1 MEFFKRKTNINF
13 LSWKRWA
20 LLLSCGLLAL
30 SIAALSIYGLNWGL
44 EFTGGTQIQLSF
56 THPPDLLQVKDNL
69 KKSGFEQI
77 IVQNYGDPHDVL
89 ITLPLRQHL
98 DQQTLVQKI
107 LTHLTTAKLKQIEF
121 IGPQV
126 GQNLK
131 TQGILAVLLAL
142 GAIILYVSI
151 RFEYRFAL
159 GAAIALLHD
168 PILILGLFS
177 IFQIK
182 FDLTALAAILAVIG
196 YSLNDTIVI
205 FDRIRENFKK
215 IKDVSPTEIVNRS
228 INETLSRTLITSAI
242 TLLVVS
248 SLYLFGGEQLHGFSL
263 ALIIGIVVGTYSSI
277 YIAGALALA
286 LGLQRKHLVI
296 APKHAEDQI

>member
-1 MEFFKRKTNINF
+1 VEFFKKKTNINF
-13 LSWKRWA
+13 LSWQRWA
-20 LLLSCGLLAL
+20 LSLSCSLLLLSVVSLFV
-30 SIAALSIYGLNWGL
+30 YGINWGL

-56 THPPDLLQVKDNL
+56 IHPPDLLQVKDNL

-98 DQQTLVQKI
+98 DQQTLAQKI

-126 GQNLK
+126 GQDLK

-215 IKDVSPTEIVNRS
+215 IKNASPIEIVNRS

-248 SLYLFGGEQLHGFSL
+248 SLYLFGGEQLYGFSL

-296 APKHAEDQI
+296 PPKHVEN